1 MNARFYHTGDTKI
14 IQIFKFSLFCSVH
27 IECTRVSELCIVRD
41 KTTLLFFMNLKCPHC
56 NTTFEVDES
65 HYAALLA
72 QVKNAEF
79 EAELQCRLNEI
90 LELQKAKDETSR
102 AQSERR
108 MEKTIAAKDSEIS
121 DLKTEIE
128 RLKAVV
134 ENYDSVK
141 KADLENAAAKSSLK
155 LTEVTAEK
163 DREIAELRHE
173 LARVD
178 AQHQLDL
185 TNARNNCQ
193 DEIHQKEKQITELSS
208 RLESQ
213 ETGAKN
219 RELELKNSYQLLI
232 KAKEE
237 EIERYKDMKSR
248 LSTKMLGET
257 LEQHCQ
263 NTFNMA
269 RSMGQFADAY
279 FEKDNDASSGT
290 KGDFIFRDYINGEE
304 CLSIMFE
311 MKNESDL
318 SSTKHKNEDFFAK
331 LDKDRR
337 EKGCEYAVLVSTLE
351 ADSELYN
358 SGIVDVSYRYSKMF
372 VVRPQ
377 FFMPVIALLS
387 KAARRG
393 AETLIA
399 LRAEL
404 VEAKAQSIDVTKF
417 EERRDKFASE
427 FMKFVDGSKKKHDEA
442 IDAIDKAIASA
453 EKQIDALRK
462 IKALFD
468 TSTQKLVRAVEVIEN
483 DFTIKKLVHGNP
495 TMKAKFEEAR
505 QIAASSDSVDSML
518 LS

>member
-1 MNARFYHTGDTKI
+1 
-14 IQIFKFSLFCSVH
+14 
-27 IECTRVSELCIVRD
+27 
-41 KTTLLFFMNLKCPHC
+41 MNLRCPNC
-56 NTTFEVDES
+56 NTVFEVDET

-79 EAELQCRLNEI
+79 EAELNRRLSEI
-90 LELQKAKDETSR
+90 LDLQKAKAETAR
-102 AQSERR
+102 AESERR
-108 MEKTIAAKDSEIS
+108 IQQTVASKDTEIGN
-121 DLKTEIE
+121 LKTEIE

-141 KADLENAAAKSSLK
+141 KAELDNLSAQSSQK
-155 LTEVTAEK
+155 MAEINAEK
-163 DREIAELRHE
+163 DRRIAELSAEKDKEIAELRHQI
-173 LARVD
+173 LQSD
-178 AQHQLDL
+178 AQFQLDL
-185 TNARNNCQ
+185 SKARNSCR
-193 DEIHQKEKQITELSS
+193 DELHEKEKEITELSS
-208 RLESQ
+208 KLESHQ
-213 ETGAKN
+213 TAARN
-219 RELELKNSYQLLI
+219 RELEMQKTHQLLL
-232 KAKEE
+232 KAKDE

-257 LEQHCQ
+257 LEQHCL
-263 NTFNMA
+263 NAFNMA

-311 MKNESDL
+311 MKNEADTTA
-318 SSTKHKNEDFFAK
+318 TKHKNEDFFAK
-331 LDKDRR
+331 LDKDRN
-337 EKGCEYAVLVSTLE
+337 EKRCEYAVLVSTLE
-351 ADSELYN
+351 AESELYN
-358 SGIVDVSYRYSKMF
+358 NGIVDVSYRYTKMF

-393 AETLIA
+393 AEILIS

-427 FMKFVDGSKKKHDEA
+427 FMKFVEGSRKKHDEA
-442 IDAIDKAIASA
+442 MDAIDKAIANA
-453 EKQIDALRK
+453 EKQIDSLRK
-462 IKALFD
+462 IKVLFD
-468 TSTQKLVRAVEVIEN
+468 TSTQKLVRAGEVIEN

-495 TMKAKFEEAR
+495 TMRAKFEEAR
-505 QIAASSDSVDSML
+505 RLTPPAE
-518 LS
+518 